1 MSTSNPFSQL
11 KVQRD
16 EDSEEEFKEVKKSTN
31 PEESKKKKKVR
42 PQKDESQQQKSAED
56 DTDFQ
61 EVVKHKHKESSRK
74 YENED
79 QQNYGKKKEYHQK
92 RDDVKYHVKDES
104 KPQRKRE
111 FERRSGT
118 GRGREISKGGAG
130 GKGTWGTNPK
140 NISKNYDYDDYNN
153 DEYYIN
159 NALNPE
165 NEKKYHKKK
174 DNRNYNKN
182 KENEENNEKNDEEKN
197 EDDKNEGEDDKKDDK
212 KDEKKDEKKDDKKD
226 DKKDEKK
233 EEKKDE
239 NEEQKENEEEKKEN
253 EEEQKEEN
261 KPKKIYDPR
270 LYDYDKYQLVD
281 FGEESYTRLSKEIT
295 ESNGVMW
302 LGKLSPS
309 KIENLF
315 DPYNLILE
323 SINNHKKE
331 LKLKF
336 DEDQATQENKLNEG
350 DLKARKQLLNIFL
363 KGKEVYENIK
373 DNLRG
378 VLSGSIHNPM
388 EGLED
393 DEEEAQDEE
402 QFAHDMHV
410 LVDYYINDDFELI
423 NEILKGKNIPGFYG
437 LDKDAPVEKEEE
449 FDLNVL
455 DNIIN

>member
-1 MSTSNPFSQL
+1 
-11 KVQRD
+11 
-16 EDSEEEFKEVKKSTN
+16 
-31 PEESKKKKKVR
+31 
-42 PQKDESQQQKSAED
+42 
-56 DTDFQ
+56 
-61 EVVKHKHKESSRK
+61 
-74 YENED
+74 
-79 QQNYGKKKEYHQK
+79 
-92 RDDVKYHVKDES
+92 
-104 KPQRKRE
+104 
-111 FERRSGT
+111 
-118 GRGREISKGGAG
+118 
-130 GKGTWGTNPK
+130 
-140 NISKNYDYDDYNN
+140 
-153 DEYYIN
+153 
-159 NALNPE
+159 
-165 NEKKYHKKK
+165 
-174 DNRNYNKN
+174 
-182 KENEENNEKNDEEKN
+182 
-197 EDDKNEGEDDKKDDK
+197 
-212 KDEKKDEKKDDKKD
+212 
-226 DKKDEKK
+226 
-233 EEKKDE
+233 
-239 NEEQKENEEEKKEN
+239 
-253 EEEQKEEN
+253 
-261 KPKKIYDPR
+261 
-270 LYDYDKYQLVD
+270 
-281 FGEESYTRLSKEIT
+281 
-295 ESNGVMW
+295 MW